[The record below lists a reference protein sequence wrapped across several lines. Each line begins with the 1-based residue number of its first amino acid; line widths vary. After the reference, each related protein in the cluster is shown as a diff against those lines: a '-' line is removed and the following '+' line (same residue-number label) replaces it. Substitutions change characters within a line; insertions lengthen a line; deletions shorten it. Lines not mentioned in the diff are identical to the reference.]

1 MKTFKTPYLGH
12 HVPHITVEPFPLVF
26 QFLLISSVANDPK
39 VTTETWKYQ
48 RGVCIFFFFF
58 FNICNTSHI
67 LWNFPYFCD
76 LGRTFLFCFN
86 CSALYLTGS
95 YLCVTLS
102 LNRWGSKRLF
112 CPLAYF
118 SSALPITTAPLMRAC
133 QNCH

>member
-58 FNICNTSHI
+58 FFFFNICNTSHI

-102 LNRWGSKRLF
+102 LNRWGNGAARDCFAHLLIF
-112 CPLAYF
+112 LQ
-118 SSALPITTAPLMRAC
+118 LC
-133 QNCH
+133 QLLLHH